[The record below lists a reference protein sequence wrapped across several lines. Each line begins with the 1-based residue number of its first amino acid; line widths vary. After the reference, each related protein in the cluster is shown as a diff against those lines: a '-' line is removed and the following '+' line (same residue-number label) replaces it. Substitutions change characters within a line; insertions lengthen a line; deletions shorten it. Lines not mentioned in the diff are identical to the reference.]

1 MKEIIK
7 KYLLPVDKF
16 MSELHL
22 RQPGFIYGICG
33 SLTNLRK
40 MIQKLKEASDL
51 N

>member
-7 KYLLPVDKF
+7 KYLLPGYKF

-22 RQPGFIYGICG
+22 RQPGFTYNVCG
-33 SLTNLRK
+33 LLTNLRK